1 MIGYVLVYSVKNT
14 TSHYVEKKIFN
25 EESEANEL
33 VIRLC
38 ARSNVVGISLS
49 KINYEIIDVS
59 TIRSKL
65 KNGK

>member
-14 TSHYVEKKIFN
+14 TSHYVEKKFFN

-33 VIRLC
+33 AIRLC
-38 ARSNVVGISLS
+38 ASSKVVGISLS